1 VATVSKPRLR
11 VGPIAP
17 TPADHV
23 AALQE
28 LGDVINQV
36 GGAEYPRWLA
46 RQLGD
51 VLMRLTSPGGCAEG
65 DVRRALA
72 LREVAGYWMTGGRS

>member
-1 VATVSKPRLR
+1 MSKPRLR

-17 TPADHV
+17 TPADRV
-23 AALQE
+23 QALRELEDAIDQSGAA
-28 LGDVINQV
+28 G
-36 GGAEYPRWLA
+36 YPRWLA

-51 VLMRLTSPGGCAEG
+51 VLMRLTSPGGCAEA

-72 LREVAGYWMTGGRS
+72 LREAAGYWMTGGRS